1 MTSSTTNIFSV
12 KEIPH
17 EIMPTTD
24 RNISR
29 NISVNMYTTI
39 QREKKLTQILRKT
52 LTQFTCKSVP
62 QSSKRKVPSHTKTTT
77 NDYKLGS
84 SANSAK

>member
-1 MTSSTTNIFSV
+1 MKSCLPLTETYLETYQLTCVPQFNG
-12 KEIPH
+12 
-17 EIMPTTD
+17 
-24 RNISR
+24 
-29 NISVNMYTTI
+29 
-39 QREKKLTQILRKT
+39 KKLTQILRKT